1 LNNLILEHQHHD
13 QWCWAAVTEAVCRF
27 FGSNASTQ
35 EAIVCQVLANPL
47 CDSAP
52 VPDAC
57 DIPFPVE
64 FALDAMGHPNDEVGV
79 LSFDDVKQQIDALAH
94 PVPIRIL
101 FNGALGGT
109 SHYCLIQGWDEIG
122 GVPHVTVLD
131 PASGAGEKS
140 VVSYDGLCSGVSL
153 GGAWVDS
160 FTLR

>member
-1 LNNLILEHQHHD
+1 MPDLNNLILEHQHHD

-94 PVPIRIL
+94 PRSEEH
-101 FNGALGGT
+101 T
-109 SHYCLIQGWDEIG
+109 SELQSLRHLVCRL
-122 GVPHVTVLD
+122 LL
-131 PASGAGEKS
+131 EKK
-140 VVSYDGLCSGVSL
+140 
-153 GGAWVDS
+153 
-160 FTLR
+160 T